1 MVLSLAPLL
10 KEREIQIRKKFWIVL
25 TIIFSVSF
33 FFNLHKRK
41 LICQNWFDHYKKIL
55 VKVGLVTNSWKFDSD
70 FFLNKKWGI
79 PIHLDGY
86 HSTGMPLIMTLTIC
100 TPQNS
105 ERFFHFWWWCG
116 AKGSNDRTFFSNFLF
131 LFYLQVV

>member
-1 MVLSLAPLL
+1 MTKSTVNNCKNIFIWPHCWNQIIVYLLAT
-10 KEREIQIRKKFWIVL
+10 R
-25 TIIFSVSF
+25 VSQKYLDTVMISCTKIWFRFLF
-33 FFNLHKRK
+33 FF
-41 LICQNWFDHYKKIL
+41 
-55 VKVGLVTNSWKFDSD
+55 
-70 FFLNKKWGI
+70 FFLNKWGI

-131 LFYLQVV
+131 LFYLQVGKFVFVLA